1 MLNFPRWKQLTIIG
15 ICLAGVYMVLP
26 NFLSQHALN
35 RWPGWLPKWQLSL
48 GLDLRG
54 GAHLLYAMDINDV
67 RKDWLDT
74 LRDDAR
80 QRLREAKIPVSAVGI
95 SANAVQVRI
104 ARTEDS
110 EAALKALQQIP
121 QQIGNPLMGTTGT
134 DVEVT
139 KGENGIF
146 TIAPTEFGLKRRIS
160 GAIEAAIETV
170 RRRVD
175 AIGTK
180 EPHIVREGEDRIL
193 VQVPGLQDTAELER
207 LIGETARLSFH
218 EVHPSVKAAEA
229 KAGKL
234 PLGFKIYKGVDRS
247 EGELLLRE
255 TPVVRGDELTEAKPG
270 FSPQTSQPIVEFMF
284 NTSGARKFGKFTR
297 EHVGKPFAIVLD
309 DKVISAPRINTAIE
323 GGRGYIEGNFTP
335 ETSTKLAI
343 QLKSGALPA
352 KLSIVEKRTVGPS
365 LGSDSIEAGKLAGIV
380 GGLATI
386 VLTILYYGT
395 FGIFACIGLVVHGV
409 LTVAL
414 MSLFGSALTLPGIA
428 GLVLGIAMAVDA
440 NVLIYE
446 RIREEVRAGKSA
458 IAAIDAGFTRA
469 FVTIADSQL
478 TTLCCALVMFWLGAG
493 PIRGFAVTLTIGICT
508 SIFASV
514 TVVRL
519 LIYYWLNA
527 QPRTKGKSLVLPV

>member
-15 ICLAGVYMVLP
+15 ICLAGIYMVLP
-26 NFLSQHALN
+26 NFVN
-35 RWPGWLPKWQLSL
+35 RWPNALPKWQLSL

-54 GAHLLYAMDINDV
+54 GAHLLYQMETNDV
-67 RKDWLDT
+67 RRDWLGALVGDART
-74 LRDDAR
+74 RLRD
-80 QRLREAKIPVSAVGI
+80 AKIPVSGVGI
-95 SANAVQVRI
+95 SGNGVVVRI
-104 ARTEDS
+104 ANAENSD
-110 EAALKALQQIP
+110 AALKALRQIP

-139 KGENGIF
+139 KGENATSF
-146 TIAPTEFGLKRRIS
+146 TITPTEFGLKQRVT
-160 GAIEAAIETV
+160 GAVEAAIETV

-175 AIGTK
+175 AVGTK
-180 EPHIVREGEDRIL
+180 EPHIVREGEGRIL

-207 LIGETARLSFH
+207 LIGETARLTFH
-218 EVHPSVKAAEA
+218 EVHPSVTAAEA
-229 KAGKL
+229 KAGKM
-234 PLGFKIYKGVDRS
+234 PLGFKIYQSVEKG
-247 EGELLLRE
+247 EGEKLLRE
-255 TPVVRGDELTEAKPG
+255 IPVVSGTELTEAKPG
-270 FSPQTSQPIVEFMF
+270 FSPQTNEPIVQFMF
-284 NTSGARKFGKFTR
+284 NNSGARKFGKFTR
-297 EHVGKPFAIVLD
+297 ENVGKPFAIVLD

-323 GGRGYIEGNFTP
+323 GGSGYIEGNFSP

-365 LGSDSIEAGKLAGIV
+365 LGNDSIEAGKLAGIV
-380 GGLATI
+380 GGIAT
-386 VLTILYYGT
+386 VALTILYYGT
-395 FGIFACIGLVVHGV
+395 FGIFACIGLMVHGV

-446 RIREEVRAGKSA
+446 RIREEVRAGKTP
-458 IAAIDAGFTRA
+458 IAAIDAGFSRA

-527 QPRTKGKSLVLPV
+527 QPRAKGTRLALPV